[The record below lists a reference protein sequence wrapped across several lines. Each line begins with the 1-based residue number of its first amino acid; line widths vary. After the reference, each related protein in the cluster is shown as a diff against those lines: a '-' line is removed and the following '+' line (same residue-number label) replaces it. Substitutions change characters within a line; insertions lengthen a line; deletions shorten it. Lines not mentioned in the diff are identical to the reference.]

1 MWSNGRRFSFGYT
14 ESVRLS
20 EGALCTRC
28 EHGEYLKLNLDVGCG
43 AGKGANPRGDVNV
56 DVKSGKL
63 PNFIQASI
71 YNLPFK
77 DKTFDKCF
85 CHHVL
90 EHLDEPIRALTELRR
105 VSRQSEIRVP
115 YWICASGCNDHRSSF
130 TCSWFKKVLS
140 KHFILDLRVLR
151 NFRYNHSELIG
162 FFYYEIICRV
172 QWR

>member
-1 MWSNGRRFSFGYT
+1 VGQLSKDVPSTRRERGKN
-14 ESVRLS
+14 
-20 EGALCTRC
+20 
-28 EHGEYLKLNLDVGCG
+28 LKLNLDVGCG
-43 AGKGANPRGDVNV
+43 AGKGANPRGDINV

-77 DKTFDKCF
+77 DKAFAKCF

-90 EHLDEPIRALTELRR
+90 EHLDEPIRALTELKR

-115 YWICASGCNDHRSSF
+115 YWICGSGCDDHKSSF
-130 TCSWFKKVLS
+130 TCSWFKKVLGE
-140 KHFILDLRVLR
+140 HFILDLRVLR
-151 NFRYNHSELIG
+151 NFRYAHSELIG

-172 QWR
+172 RWR